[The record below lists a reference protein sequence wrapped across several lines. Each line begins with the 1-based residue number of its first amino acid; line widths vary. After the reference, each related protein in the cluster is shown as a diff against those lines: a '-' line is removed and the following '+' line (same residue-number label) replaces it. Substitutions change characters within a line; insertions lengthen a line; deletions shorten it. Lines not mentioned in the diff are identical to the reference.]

1 MIPFATAFLIVLATL
16 YLPGFLIA
24 RAFSLSR
31 TAALAA
37 APAFGIAPLVAI
49 GAVLYEAGISCHAL
63 ALLAVLFALSLVA
76 LAIAKGGS
84 RLSGTDSARRSGG
97 KRALLLEPESSRFV
111 LKAFAL
117 YAAVGLIVSIFVFLS
132 AIDGFDSFARKDD
145 TTVHLSVVRAFLDS
159 GTYSTLHSGS
169 FVGQAGYDG
178 AYYPSAWHIVVA
190 IAASC
195 IGDGVTIATNAAT
208 LAFTA
213 VVLPLGLCLLLH
225 TVFPR
230 KRGVVLAGS
239 LFSTTFAILPWGFL
253 TKGQLL
259 PNLASY
265 ALIPAVIALFIAAV
279 ETGKGSG
286 RIPASLGVAWG
297 VASIALCQPNG
308 AFTCVIGMAAYAI
321 CRIFRSPDEE
331 CAHIDAKRVLRAAAL
346 IAGACLLWIALF
358 FAPPLRSVVT
368 YGQWDT
374 LLSLP
379 EALISGL
386 SFMYVKWGGVQPALS
401 VIVLFGAIATFKE
414 RRYLWLTVAYLATF
428 AIYMCNMTL
437 EGFPRQLFA
446 GFWYSDYYRTAAM
459 NALFAMPLAALGFA
473 WIVRLFGSALSR
485 IPKLAGYAATR
496 TALAA
501 AFLTIA
507 LAACQTMTFSFTV
520 GDFKI
525 ENGLMTMRQQIRN
538 LYTWDDIY
546 TQEEHEFVKKAS
558 AIIEDGK
565 MVVNVPN
572 DGTAWSYGTD
582 GIDVLFRRTGD
593 NGSNPFP
600 QTTNK
605 IIRERL
611 VDIASDPEVQQA
623 VRDVDAGYVILLDD
637 SSGDDP
643 TITDQRYEASKWVG
657 IESITSETPGFELL
671 LSEGDMRLYKIE
683 SPAASN

>member
-1 MIPFATAFLIVLATL
+1 MIPFVTAFLVILATL

-31 TAALAA
+31 TAALAL

-49 GAVLYEAGISCHAL
+49 GVILYEAGISCHAL
-63 ALLAVLFALSLVA
+63 VLLAILLAFSLVVF
-76 LAIAKGGS
+76 AIAKGAGS
-84 RLSGTDSARRSGG
+84 RLSSAGSARHRGEKKVS
-97 KRALLLEPESSRFV
+97 LLEPEPSRFV

-117 YAAVGLIVSIFVFLS
+117 YAAVGLIVSAFVFLS

-178 AYYPSAWHIVVA
+178 SYYPSAWHIVVA

-195 IGDGVTIATNAAT
+195 FGDGVTIATNAAT

-213 VVLPLGLCLLLH
+213 VVLPLGLCLLLC

-239 LFSTTFAILPWGFL
+239 LFSSTFAILPWGFL

-259 PNLASY
+259 PNMASY
-265 ALIPAVIALFIAAV
+265 ALIPAVVALFIAAV
-279 ETGKGSG
+279 EASGKRE

-297 VASIALCQPNG
+297 IASIALCQPNG
-308 AFTCVIGMAAYAI
+308 AFTCVIGMAAYAV
-321 CRIFRSPDEE
+321 CRIFRSPDDTRT
-331 CAHIDAKRVLRAAAL
+331 HFDAKRILGAVAL
-346 IAGACLLWIALF
+346 VAGACLLWVALF

-379 EALISGL
+379 EALVSGL
-386 SFMYVKWGGVQPALS
+386 SFMYVKWGGIQPALS
-401 VIVLFGAIATFKE
+401 LIVLFGAIATFKE
-414 RRYLWLTVAYLATF
+414 RRYLWLTVAYLVTF
-428 AIYMCNMTL
+428 VIYLGNMTL
-437 EGFPRQLFA
+437 EGFPRQLIA
-446 GFWYSDYYRTAAM
+446 GFWYADYYRTAAM
-459 NALFAMPLAALGFA
+459 NALFALPLAALGFA
-473 WIVRLFGSALSR
+473 WIVRLLGCALSR
-485 IPKLAGYAATR
+485 IPKLTGNATARAALSA
-496 TALAA
+496 AL
-501 AFLTIA
+501 LTII
-507 LAACQTMTFSFTV
+507 LAICQTVTFSFTV
-520 GDFKI
+520 GSFKI
-525 ENGLMTMRQQIRN
+525 ENGLMTMRQQIYN

-546 TQEEHEFVKKAS
+546 TQEERGFVEEAS
-558 AIIEDGK
+558 ALVEDGK

-600 QTTNK
+600 AATNK

-611 VDIASDPEVQQA
+611 ADISSDPEVQQA

-637 SSGDDP
+637 PSGDDP
-643 TITDQRYEASKWVG
+643 TITDQRYEAAKWAG
-657 IESITSETPGFELL
+657 IESITPETPGFELL
-671 LSEGDMRLYKIE
+671 LSEGDMRFYRITALD
-683 SPAASN
+683 